1 MISSDTIASYFG
13 RRIVIGIYTSLYLY
27 HLPVVLIENMQELD
41 FKKNCTLIN
50 KLVLDFEGRPQT
62 KAKFVSPSHPLYSS
76 ERVSVYLI

>member
-41 FKKNCTLIN
+41 FKK
-50 KLVLDFEGRPQT
+50 KLYAH
-62 KAKFVSPSHPLYSS
+62 K
-76 ERVSVYLI
+76 